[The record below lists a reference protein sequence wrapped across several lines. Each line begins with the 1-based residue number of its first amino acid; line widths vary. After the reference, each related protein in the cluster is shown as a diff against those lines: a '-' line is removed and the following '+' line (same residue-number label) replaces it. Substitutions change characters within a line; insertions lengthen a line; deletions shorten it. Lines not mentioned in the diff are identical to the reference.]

1 MRLFSGRV
9 SARGLLYFK
18 PMSQTLFSDLNLVEP
33 ILRALKEEGYDAP
46 TPIQAGAIPHLLEGG
61 DLLGC
66 AQTGTGKTAAFAIPM
81 IQRLIS
87 QGQRANKRRARAL
100 VLTPTRE
107 LALQI
112 FDSFKNYAR
121 HTKLRTAVIYGGV
134 GHLPQIKAVS
144 QGVDVLI
151 ATPGRLLDLLSQQHI
166 RLDAL
171 EILTLDEADRMLDM
185 GFIRDVRKILAAVPS
200 ERQTLFFSATMPNEV
215 ASLADTI
222 LSNPKKVKVNPVS
235 STADMIDDHVLF
247 VERNNKRDL
256 LLEVLNKKGMD
267 KVLVFTRTKHRAN
280 RLAEFFTK
288 KRIPSEAI
296 HGNKSQNARQRALQ
310 EFTDGKVKVLIATD
324 IVARGIDVDGISHVI
339 NFELPNEPES
349 YVHRIGRTARAGT
362 SGTAISFCDRDETG
376 DLCAIEKILKRKI
389 AVDTEHEF
397 HAAHIEKLRD
407 QSGPSSRTSRG
418 RTRGGNSQ
426 GRRSARSGGNGRRQS
441 NGRGRNSQ
449 KANQGNRSQGN
460 RSQGA
465 RGGAQNRR
473 RGASN
478 RGAAQQQQ
486 ANA

>member
-1 MRLFSGRV
+1 
-9 SARGLLYFK
+9 
-18 PMSQTLFSDLNLVEP
+18 MSETLFTELNLVEP
-33 ILRALKEEGYDAP
+33 ILSALKEEGYEKP

-66 AQTGTGKTAAFAIPM
+66 AQTGTGKTAAFALPM

-87 QGQRANKRRARAL
+87 EGKRANKKRARAL

-112 FDSFKNYAR
+112 FESFQSYGR
-121 HTKLRTAVIYGGV
+121 HTNLRTAVIYGGV
-134 GHLPQIKAVS
+134 GHVPQIKAVS

-151 ATPGRLLDLLSQQHI
+151 ATPGRLLDLLNQQHV
-166 RLDAL
+166 RLDAI

-185 GFIRDVRKILAAVPS
+185 GFIRDVRKILALVPS
-200 ERQTLFFSATMPNEV
+200 KRQTLFFSATMPNEV

-222 LSNPKKVKVNPVS
+222 LSNPKKIKVDPVS

-256 LLEVLNKKGMD
+256 LLEVLSKKEMN

-288 KRIPSEAI
+288 KRIPAEAI
-296 HGNKSQNARQRALQ
+296 HGNKSQNARQRALK

-324 IVARGIDVDGISHVI
+324 IVARGIDVEGISHVI

-376 DLCAIEKILKRKI
+376 DLCAIEKVLKRKI
-389 AVDTEHEF
+389 EVDTEHEF

-407 QSGPSSRTSRG
+407 QTGPSSRTSRG

-426 GRRSARSGGNGRRQS
+426 GRRSAGGGNGNRRGGQ
-441 NGRGRNSQ
+441 GRGSQ
-449 KANQGNRSQGN
+449 KRNPANRG
-460 RSQGA
+460 QGA
-465 RGGAQNRR
+465 KSGAPNRR
-473 RGASN
+473 RSSSN
-478 RGAAQQQQ
+478 RSSGQQQ